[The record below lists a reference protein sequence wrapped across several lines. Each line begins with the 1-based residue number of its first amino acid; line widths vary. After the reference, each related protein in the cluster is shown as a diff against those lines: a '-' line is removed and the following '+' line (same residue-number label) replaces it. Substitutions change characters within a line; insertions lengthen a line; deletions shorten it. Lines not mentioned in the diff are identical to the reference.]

1 MKPSKITIENAQLI
15 FRNFSGKEGKFNPAG
30 SRNFCVIL
38 EDENVVQQMIS
49 DGWNIKYL
57 KPRDEDDLPKA
68 YLKVKVVYGKVE
80 PSVWLI
86 TGKNKTLLNEDDIGA
101 LDWADIINADLQIRP
116 YKWEM
121 GNNSGIAAYLDILYA
136 TIEENKLEAK
146 YSFSDEES
154 ALETVQSG
162 SLTTDPLP
170 F

>member
-15 FRNFSGKEGKFNPAG
+15 FRNFSGKEGKFYPAG

-38 EDENVVQQMIS
+38 EDEATVQQMIS

-57 KPRDEDDLPKA
+57 QPRDEGDLPTA
-68 YLKVKVVYGKVE
+68 YLKVKVTYGKVA
-80 PSVWLI
+80 PSIYLV
-86 TGKNKTLLNEDDIGA
+86 TGKHKTLLNEDDIGA
-101 LDWADIINADLQIRP
+101 LDWADILNADLQIRP

-121 GNNSGIAAYLDILYA
+121 GNNSGIAAYLDVLYA
-136 TIEENKLEAK
+136 TIEENKLESK

-154 ALETVQSG
+154 ALNSVQSS
-162 SLTTDPLP
+162 SLTTDQLP